1 MTTTSQRVAAARV
14 ASHVDVAHAV
24 RAVLRDYATQQANA
38 AGRYGPDFQ
47 HLWNVAA
54 QTMLGGKFI
63 RPVLLVEVAS
73 AFERAGFVQPGVD
86 EETVIRAAAA
96 VELLHYSFVLHD
108 DVIDGDVVRRG
119 RPNLIGT
126 VAAQHAAQLV
136 PGSRLLSHGDHG
148 ATAMHWGTSSAI
160 LMGDLLLSGVYQSFA
175 QLDVPAA
182 MRLRLFDLLGHTID
196 ETVAGEFADVGLG
209 DGCLEPELGAILE
222 MSANKTATYT
232 FEFPLR
238 MAAILCGAPGDV
250 EQRLAIA
257 GRHLGLAFQLQDDL
271 LSVFGDPGQHGK
283 DANSDLREG
292 KQTALIAYARMTGA
306 WKHIEPLLGRSN
318 LSAADADR
326 IRMRLAA
333 CGAKAYVEGLI
344 EDSLAAFDRAC
355 YDPEVD
361 VPAEVRAVLVETA
374 ERLGRRES

>member
-1 MTTTSQRVAAARV
+1 MTATPQRVAAPRGL
-14 ASHVDVAHAV
+14 SHVDVASAV
-24 RAVLRDYATQQANA
+24 RGVLRNYATQQAHA
-38 AGRYGPDFQ
+38 AGRYGPDFR

-63 RPVLLVEVAS
+63 RPVLLVEVAT
-73 AFERAGFVQPGVD
+73 AFQRAGSGRIAVD
-86 EETVIRAAAA
+86 EDTVMSAAAA

-126 VAAQHAAQLV
+126 VAAQHPTQLA
-136 PGSRLLSHGDHG
+136 PSRLVSQGDHG
-148 ATAMHWGTSSAI
+148 ATALHWGTSSAI

-175 QLDVPAA
+175 RLDAPTA
-182 MRLRLFDLLGHTID
+182 MRQRLFDLLGHTID

-209 DGCLEPELGAILE
+209 DGCLAPELGAILE

-238 MAAILCGAPGDV
+238 MAAILCGAGGDV
-250 EQRLAIA
+250 EERLAIA

-271 LSVFGDPGQHGK
+271 LSVFGDPSRHGK

-318 LSAADADR
+318 LSAADADQ

-333 CGAKAYVEGLI
+333 CGARAYVEGLI
-344 EDSLAAFDRAC
+344 DDSLAAFHRAVLDR
-355 YDPEVD
+355 DVD
-361 VPAEVRAVLVETA
+361 IPAEVRAVLVETA